1 MRSHSDTVVD
11 VRELVGHPGATR
23 ALDARMP
30 APADLSDDLVDIGTE
45 ATVHVMIESVVDGL
59 LVRGTVRA
67 PARVACAR
75 CLVERDET
83 LGSDVVELFT
93 APDHADSSADPG
105 SAEHA
110 ADRLGRAEDST
121 IEAGYDIVD
130 DRIDLDTLL
139 RDALAAAMPVR
150 PLCRPDCA
158 GLCPTCGADR
168 NVAPCDGHPEQHDQR
183 WAALADL
190 QLPDAR

>member
-1 MRSHSDTVVD
+1 
-11 VRELVGHPGATR
+11 
-23 ALDARMP
+23 MP
-30 APADLSDDLVDIGTE
+30 APADLSDDIVEIGAE
-45 ATVHVMIESVVDGL
+45 ADVHVMIESVVDGL

-75 CLVERDET
+75 CLVEGDET

-93 APDHADSSADPG
+93 TPDRADGDG
-105 SAEHA
+105 
-110 ADRLGRAEDST
+110 D
-121 IEAGYDIVD
+121 AGYDIED
-130 DRIDLDTLL
+130 DRIDLDILL
-139 RDALAAAMPVR
+139 RDALATAVPVR

-158 GLCPTCGADR
+158 GLCPACGADR
-168 NVAPCDGHPEQHDQR
+168 NVAPCDGHPEEHDQR